1 MWILREKDGLT
12 AGVKAIVMA
21 GLATWLA
28 TGCVAT
34 QRDQEALAAKEAQVE
49 KDLQLTRSELA
60 QARADLEAT
69 RQRLDNA
76 LRASADSS
84 SDLLT
89 SKQRLNDLAGRV
101 DEVQHGVDEVRRD
114 VAASRTE
121 IYARIDEMKRA
132 QQAAP
137 TPPPI
142 AVPADKAT
150 HLRQLVEAHGKRD
163 WPTVRALGTE
173 YVNRYAT
180 DDHADEALFYVGD
193 ADLAD
198 GRPSSALASF
208 NRLLKLFPRSAF
220 LDRTLFDM
228 GEAYLLIH
236 DCANAK
242 LAYEACEKRF
252 PKAKAGVDSAAKL
265 ATIAKNPPGLCAP
278 P

>member
-12 AGVKAIVMA
+12 AGVRAIVTA
-21 GLATWLA
+21 GLAVLLA
-28 TGCVAT
+28 SGCVVT
-34 QRDQEALAAKEAQVE
+34 QRDHDALAAKEAQVE
-49 KDLQLTRSELA
+49 KDLQLTRAELA

-84 SDLLT
+84 SDLMT
-89 SKQRLNDLAGRV
+89 SKQRVNDLAGRV

-114 VAASRTE
+114 VAATRTE
-121 IYARIDEMKRA
+121 IYARIDEMKRT

-137 TPPPI
+137 APPPI
-142 AVPADKAT
+142 TVPADKAS
-150 HLRQLVEAHGKRD
+150 HLRQLLEAHGKRD

-173 YVNRYAT
+173 YVNRYPT

-193 ADLAD
+193 ADLQD
-198 GRPSSALASF
+198 GRPSSALGSF
-208 NRLLKLFPRSAF
+208 NRLLKLFPRSSF

-228 GEAYLLIH
+228 GEAYLTMH
-236 DCANAK
+236 DCASAK
-242 LAYEACEKRF
+242 LAYEACERRF
-252 PKAKAGVDSAAKL
+252 PKAKPGVDSQAKL
-265 ATIAKNPPGLCAP
+265 GTIAKNPPGLCAP